1 MICIILIKPGYC
13 LIESKTEEMKSS
25 LYLGQFAKIK
35 VFIHWTFLLLIG
47 YIIYSGVSAGQNM
60 EEIGWHILFIL
71 TIFFCVVLHE
81 FGHALMGRRFGFKT
95 KDIILLPIGGV
106 ARFEKLP
113 EKPQQEFLVAIAGP
127 MVNFAIALILY
138 ATTSSGL
145 PDIMNQELVS
155 VNADSFLT
163 LLWMVNLTLGVFNLI
178 PAFPMDGGRIFR
190 AFLSIFQPREKATKI
205 AAAVGFL
212 VALAFIFLG
221 LFYNPFLIIMG
232 AFIILA
238 ASSESNMVSTQAL
251 LEGHTAGEIVMH
263 SFASLDQNLTIAE
276 ASEAILDGQANNFT
290 ITTDTEDIIGTL
302 KRDEIIKALANP
314 ESHKKAVTSIMNP
327 VSQTIAADTPLKD
340 LYTNELIRTNIMM
353 PVTYQGMVIGVINF
367 ENIMEFLA
375 IKQATPHWKNLLQR
389 NRFT

>member
-1 MICIILIKPGYC
+1 
-13 LIESKTEEMKSS
+13 MKGSF
-25 LYLGQFAKIK
+25 YMGQFAKIK

-47 YIIYSGVSAGQNM
+47 YIIYSGISAGQNLQ
-60 EEIGWHILFIL
+60 EISWHILFIL

-81 FGHALMGRRFGFKT
+81 FGHALMGKRFGFKT

-127 MVNFAIALILY
+127 LVNFAIALLLY
-138 ATTSSGL
+138 MVNPSGL
-145 PDIMNQELVS
+145 SNILDQGIVT
-155 VNADSFLT
+155 VNSGNFLT
-163 LLWMVNLTLGVFNLI
+163 LLWMVNLTLGLFNLI

-190 AFLSIFQPREKATKI
+190 ALLSIFQPREKATKI
-205 AAAVGFL
+205 AASVGFL
-212 VALAFIFLG
+212 VAVAFIFLG

-232 AFIILA
+232 AFIIFA
-238 ASSESNMVSTQAL
+238 ASSESTMVSTQAL
-251 LEGHTAGEIVMH
+251 LEGHTVGEIVMH
-263 SFASLDQNLTIAE
+263 SFASLDKDLTIAE
-276 ASEAILDGQANNFT
+276 ASEAILDGQASNFT
-290 ITTDTEDIIGTL
+290 ITATGDEIIGTL
-302 KRDEIIKALANP
+302 KRDQIIKALANP
-314 ESHKKAVTSIMNP
+314 ELHKKAVTIIMDP

-389 NRFT
+389 NRFI

>member
-1 MICIILIKPGYC
+1 
-13 LIESKTEEMKSS
+13 MKSS
-25 LYLGQFAKIK
+25 FYLGQFAKIK
-35 VFIHWTFLLLIG
+35 VFIHWTFLILIG
-47 YIIYSGVSAGQNM
+47 YIIYSGVSAGQNP

-81 FGHALMGRRFGFKT
+81 FGHALMGQRFGFKT
-95 KDIILLPIGGV
+95 KDIILLPIGGL

-113 EKPQQEFLVAIAGP
+113 ENPRQEFRVAIAGP
-127 MVNFAIALILY
+127 MVNFIIAFILY
-138 ATTSSGL
+138 LSNPSRL
-145 PDIMNQELVS
+145 SELMDQELTS
-155 VNADSFLT
+155 VNAANFLT
-163 LLWMVNLTLGVFNLI
+163 LLWLVNLSLGLFNLI

-205 AAAVGFL
+205 AASVGFVIAL
-212 VALAFIFLG
+212 VFIFLG
-221 LFYNPFLIIMG
+221 LFYNPFLIILG

-238 ASSESNMVSTQAL
+238 ASSESTMVSTQAL

-290 ITTDTEDIIGTL
+290 ITTATNEIIGTL
-302 KRDEIIKALANP
+302 KRGQIIKALARP
-314 ESHKKAVTSIMNP
+314 ELHVQAVTYIMDP

-340 LYTNELIRTNIMM
+340 LYTNELIRSNIMM

-389 NRFT
+389 KRFT

>member
-1 MICIILIKPGYC
+1 
-13 LIESKTEEMKSS
+13 MKSS
-25 LYLGQFAKIK
+25 LYLGQVAKIK

-47 YIIYSGVSAGQNM
+47 YIVYSGVSAGQTL
-60 EEIGWHILFIL
+60 EEICWHILFIL
-71 TIFFCVVLHE
+71 TIFFCIVLHE

-138 ATTSSGL
+138 VTTSSDL
-145 PDIMNQELVS
+145 ADIMNQRPVNL
-155 VNADSFLT
+155 VNAESFLT

-212 VALAFIFLG
+212 VAIAFIFMG

-251 LEGHTAGEIVMH
+251 LEGHTAGEIVMR
-263 SFASLDQNLTIAE
+263 SFATLDQNLTIAE
-276 ASEAILDGQANNFT
+276 ASEAILDGQASNFT
-290 ITTDTEDIIGTL
+290 ITTDADRIIGTL
-302 KRDEIIKALANP
+302 KREQVIQALANS
-314 ESHKKAVTSIMNP
+314 ESHKKPVTSIMDP
-327 VSQTIAADTPLKD
+327 VNQTITADTPLKD
-340 LYTNELIRTNIMM
+340 LYTNELIRTNTMI

-375 IKQATPHWKNLLQR
+375 IKQATPLWKNLLQK
-389 NRFT
+389 NRST